1 MEKPQQQSLNESF
14 EGKIGATYKDS
25 VRHWPVPT
33 KAPAGAPNV
42 VFIVLDDVGFSDL
55 GCYGSEISTPH
66 IDALAGA
73 GLRYSN
79 FNVTAMCSPTRACLL
94 TGRNAHSVGV
104 GIISEWANGFP
115 AYQGCITPKAA
126 TLAEVLGEHAYGCYA
141 SGKWHLTNLADYGAA
156 GPHKDWPLGRGFSRW
171 YGFHGALIDQ
181 WNPELYEDN
190 HPLHFEPSPDYH
202 LSTDLVNRTIGQ
214 IRDHV
219 TSTHDRPFFS
229 YLAFGACH
237 WPHHVPAS
245 YMDKYRGRYDGG
257 WDQIREERFARQKA
271 MGIVP
276 ADAQMAPHN
285 PGVLPWAEV
294 PEAERQ
300 VGCRLQEAFAA
311 FLEHTDA
318 EIGRLV
324 DYLRST
330 GQLDNTMIVVLSDNG
345 ASPEGG
351 ALGAINMRK
360 HMTHEQ
366 ETLDTM
372 LPRLD
377 TIGTE
382 HAFSHYPIGWAQ
394 VSNTPLKWYK
404 KDTHGGGIRAPLIM
418 HWPAGIESRGEV
430 RTQFHHVTDV
440 MPTVL
445 DCIGVSAPR
454 VHRGIDQ
461 LALHGQSMRYSF
473 DRPAAPTVKNT
484 QYFELLGDRAVWH
497 EGWKAVVKHV
507 KGSDYAKDDRWELYN
522 LNEDFTE
529 SKDLAAQ
536 HPEKLKS
543 MVEMW
548 WQQAERYGVL
558 PLDDREA
565 ERARD
570 FLISTKRSRY
580 EFQPDMARIDRFMVP
595 EISDRNY
602 KIHVELAGLERDSQG
617 VLFSWGSR
625 FAGFTLY
632 ALAGELVYEY
642 HYTEAQSHRMSTP
655 LPMGTAVVELDFQR
669 TGSHA
674 GHITLRID
682 GKAKASLDLPKTWWT
697 YSTTAGLT
705 CGLAAVPISPAFKP
719 PFRFNATLQ
728 RMVVEVGEGS
738 ADDGV
743 GKLWTV
749 FKQQ

>member
-1 MEKPQQQSLNESF
+1 MEKPQQQSLNEQF
-14 EGKIGATYKDS
+14 EGKIGKTYKDS
-25 VRHWPVPT
+25 VPHWPAQQ
-33 KAPAGAPNV
+33 KAPPNAPNV
-42 VFIVLDDVGFSDL
+42 VFLVLDDVGFSDL
-55 GCYGSEISTPH
+55 GCYGSEIHTPN
-66 IDALAGA
+66 IDALAGG

-115 AYQGCITPKAA
+115 AYQGRITPKAA

-156 GPHKDWPLGRGFSRW
+156 GPHNDWPLGRGFSRW

-190 HPLHFEPSPDYH
+190 HPFHFESREDYH
-202 LSTDLVNRTIGQ
+202 LSTDLVDRTIGQ

-219 TSTHDRPFFS
+219 TSTNGRPFFS

-237 WPHHVPAS
+237 WPHQVPDS
-245 YMDKYRGRYDGG
+245 YIGKYRGRYDRG
-257 WDQIREERFARQKA
+257 WDQIREERFARQKEL
-271 MGIVP
+271 GVVP
-276 ADAQMAPHN
+276 ESAEMAPRN
-285 PGVLPWAEV
+285 PGVVDWEDV
-294 PEAERQ
+294 PEDQRL
-300 VGCRLQEAFAA
+300 VGCRLQETFAA

-324 DYLRST
+324 DYLRSI
-330 GQLDNTMIVVLSDNG
+330 GQLDNTMIVLISDNG

-366 ETLDTM
+366 ETVEAM
-372 LPRLD
+372 LPRID
-377 TIGTE
+377 TIGGE
-382 HAFSHYPIGWAQ
+382 YSFSHYPMGWAQ

-418 HWPAGIESRGEV
+418 HWPAGIASRGEV

-445 DCIGVSAPR
+445 DCIGVEAPR
-454 VHRGIDQ
+454 VYRGIDQ
-461 LALHGQSMRYSF
+461 LAMHGQSMRYTF
-473 DRPAAPTVKNT
+473 GDATVPTAKTT

-497 EGWKAVVKHV
+497 EGWKAVVKHA
-507 KGSDYAKDDRWELYN
+507 KGADYAVDDRWELYK

-529 SKDLAAQ
+529 ANDLAAQ
-536 HPEKLKS
+536 HPDKLKS
-543 MVEMW
+543 LVDIW
-548 WQQAERYGVL
+548 WQQANRFGVL

-570 FLISTKRSRY
+570 FLMTTKRSRY

-595 EISDRNY
+595 EISDRDY
-602 KIHVELAGLERDSQG
+602 TIRAELSALVPQTEG
-617 VLFSWGSR
+617 VIFSWGSR
-625 FAGFTLY
+625 FAGFVLY
-632 ALAGELVYEY
+632 CQAGELVYEY
-642 HYTEAQSHRMSTP
+642 LYSEVQGYRMSTP
-655 LPMGTAVVELDFQR
+655 LPTDSAVVELNFKR

-674 GHITLRID
+674 GQVALCVD
-682 GKAKASLDLPKTWWT
+682 GRQMAVLDLPKTWWT

-705 CGLAAVPISPAFKP
+705 CGLAGVPISEAFKP
-719 PFRFNATLQ
+719 PFRFNATLH
-728 RMVVEVGEGS
+728 RMVVEVGDGPP
-738 ADDGV
+738 DDGV

>member
-1 MEKPQQQSLNESF
+1 METPQQQSLNEQF
-14 EGKIGATYKDS
+14 AGKIGQTYKDS
-25 VRHWPVPT
+25 VPHWPVPQ
-33 KAPAGAPNV
+33 KAPTNAPNV
-42 VFIVLDDVGFSDL
+42 LYIVLDDVGFSDL
-55 GCYGSEISTPH
+55 GCYGSEIHTPH
-66 IDALAGA
+66 IDALAGG

-115 AYQGCITPKAA
+115 AYQGRITPKAA

-156 GPHKDWPLGRGFSRW
+156 GPHNDWPLGRGFSRW

-190 HPLHFEPSPDYH
+190 HPFHFEARKDYH
-202 LSTDLVNRTIGQ
+202 LSTDLIDRTIGQ

-219 TSTHDRPFFS
+219 TSSHDKPFFN
-229 YLAFGACH
+229 YLALGACH
-237 WPHHVPAS
+237 WPHQVPDS
-245 YMDKYRGRYDGG
+245 YIGKYRGRYDGG

-271 MGIVP
+271 LGIVP
-276 ADAQMAPHN
+276 ADAEMAPHN
-285 PGVLPWAEV
+285 PGVVAWEDV
-294 PEAERQ
+294 PEDQRR
-300 VGCRLQEAFAA
+300 VGCRLQETFAA

-324 DYLRST
+324 DYLRSI
-330 GQLDNTMIVVLSDNG
+330 GQLDNTMIVLISDNG

-366 ETLDTM
+366 ETIEAM

-377 TIGTE
+377 TIGSE
-382 HAFSHYPIGWAQ
+382 YSFSHYPMGWAQ

-418 HWPAGIESRGEV
+418 HWPAGIASRGEV

-440 MPTVL
+440 TPTVL
-445 DCIGVSAPR
+445 DCIGVEAPR
-454 VHRGIDQ
+454 TYRGIDQ
-461 LALHGQSMRYSF
+461 LAMHGESMRYSF
-473 DRPAAPTVKNT
+473 ANPTAPTTKVT

-497 EGWKAVVKHV
+497 EGWKAVVKHA
-507 KGSDYAKDDRWELYN
+507 KGADYAVDDRWELYK

-529 SKDLAAQ
+529 VKDLAAQ
-536 HPEKLKS
+536 HPDKLAS
-543 MVEMW
+543 LVDLW
-548 WQQAERYGVL
+548 WQQADRYGVL

-570 FLISTKRSRY
+570 FLLATKRSRY

-595 EISDRNY
+595 EISDRDY
-602 KIHVELAGLERDSQG
+602 TIRVELSSLVPETEG

-625 FAGFTLY
+625 FAGFVLY
-632 ALAGELVYEY
+632 CQAGELVYEY
-642 HYTEAQSHRMSTP
+642 LYSEVEGYRISTP
-655 LPMGTAVVELDFQR
+655 LPTGSSVVELNFKR

-674 GHITLRID
+674 GQLALCVD
-682 GKAKASLDLPKTWWT
+682 GEQRATLDLPKMWWT
-697 YSTTAGLT
+697 YSTSAGLT
-705 CGLAAVPISPAFKP
+705 CGLAGVPISEAFKP

-728 RMVVEVGEGS
+728 RMIVELGDGPP
-738 ADDGV
+738 DDGV

>member
-1 MEKPQQQSLNESF
+1 METPQQQSLNEQF
-14 EGKIGATYKDS
+14 EGKIGQTYKDS
-25 VRHWPVPT
+25 VPHWPVQQ
-33 KAPAGAPNV
+33 KAPSDAPNV
-42 VFIVLDDVGFSDL
+42 VYIVLDDVGFSDL
-55 GCYGSEISTPH
+55 GCYGSEIHTPN
-66 IDALAGA
+66 IDALAGG

-104 GIISEWANGFP
+104 GIIAEWANGFP
-115 AYQGCITPKAA
+115 AYQGRITRKAA

-156 GPHKDWPLGRGFSRW
+156 GPHHDWPLGRGFSRW

-190 HPLHFEPSPDYH
+190 HPFHFEPREDYH
-202 LSTDLVNRTIGQ
+202 LSTDLVERTIGQ

-237 WPHHVPAS
+237 WPHQVPDS
-245 YMDKYRGRYDGG
+245 YISKYRGRYDRG
-257 WDQIREERFARQKA
+257 WDQIREERFARQKELG
-271 MGIVP
+271 MVP
-276 ADAQMAPHN
+276 ANAEMAPRN
-285 PGVLPWAEV
+285 PGVVAWEDV
-294 PEAERQ
+294 PEDQRL
-300 VGCRLQEAFAA
+300 VGCRLQETFAA

-318 EIGRLV
+318 EIGRLI
-324 DYLRST
+324 DYLRSID
-330 GQLDNTMIVVLSDNG
+330 QLDNTLIVLISDNG

-366 ETLDTM
+366 ETVEAM
-372 LPRLD
+372 LPRID
-377 TIGTE
+377 TIGSE
-382 HAFSHYPIGWAQ
+382 YSFSHYPLGWAQ
-394 VSNTPLKWYK
+394 VSTTPLKWYK

-418 HWPAGIESRGEV
+418 HWPAGIASRGEV

-445 DCIGVSAPR
+445 DCIGVEAPR
-454 VHRGIDQ
+454 VYRGVDQ
-461 LALHGQSMRYSF
+461 LAMQGQSMRYTFADPS
-473 DRPAAPTVKNT
+473 APTLKTT
-484 QYFELLGDRAVWH
+484 QYFEMLGDRAVWH
-497 EGWKAVVKHV
+497 EGWKAVVKHA
-507 KGSDYAKDDRWELYN
+507 KGADYAVDDRWELYK
-522 LNEDFTE
+522 LDEDFTE
-529 SKDLAAQ
+529 AKDLAAQ
-536 HPEKLKS
+536 HPDKLKS
-543 MVEMW
+543 LVDIW
-548 WQQAERYGVL
+548 WQQADRFGVL

-570 FLISTKRSRY
+570 FLMAAKRSRY

-595 EISDRNY
+595 EISDRDY
-602 KIHVELAGLERDSQG
+602 TIRAELSGLERDTEG
-617 VLFSWGSR
+617 VIFSWGSR
-625 FAGFTLY
+625 FAGFVLY
-632 ALAGELVYEY
+632 CQAGEFVYEY
-642 HYTEAQSHRMSTP
+642 LYSEVQGYRMSTP
-655 LPMGTAVVELDFQR
+655 MPTGSGVVELGFKR

-674 GHITLRID
+674 GQLVLRVD
-682 GKAKASLDLPKTWWT
+682 GQDRASLDLPKTWWT

-705 CGLAAVPISPAFKP
+705 CGLAGVPISEAFKP

-728 RMVVEVGEGS
+728 RMIVELGDGPP
-738 ADDGV
+738 DDGV
-743 GKLWTV
+743 DKLWTV

>member
-1 MEKPQQQSLNESF
+1 METPQQQSLNEQF
-14 EGKIGATYKDS
+14 AGKIGQTYKDS
-25 VRHWPVPT
+25 VPHWPVQP
-33 KAPAGAPNV
+33 KAPSDAPNV
-42 VFIVLDDVGFSDL
+42 LYIVLDDVGFSDL
-55 GCYGSEISTPH
+55 GCYGSEINTPN
-66 IDALAGA
+66 IDALAGG

-115 AYQGCITPKAA
+115 AYQGRISPKAA

-156 GPHKDWPLGRGFSRW
+156 GPHNDWPLGRGFSRW

-190 HPLHFEPSPDYH
+190 HPFHFEPRKDYH
-202 LSTDLVNRTIGQ
+202 LSSDLVDRTIGQ

-219 TSTHDRPFFS
+219 TSTHDKPFFN
-229 YLAFGACH
+229 YLALGACH
-237 WPHHVPAS
+237 WPHQVPDS
-245 YMDKYRGRYDGG
+245 YIGKYRGRYDGG
-257 WDQIREERFARQKA
+257 WDQIREQRFARQKA
-271 MGIVP
+271 LGIVP
-276 ADAQMAPHN
+276 ADAEMAAHN
-285 PGVLPWAEV
+285 PGVVAWEDV
-294 PEAERQ
+294 PEDQRR
-300 VGCRLQEAFAA
+300 VGCRLQETFAA

-324 DYLRST
+324 DYLRSI
-330 GQLDNTMIVVLSDNG
+330 GQLDNTMIVLISDNG

-366 ETLDTM
+366 ETIDAM

-377 TIGTE
+377 TIGSE
-382 HAFSHYPIGWAQ
+382 YSFSHYPMGWAQ

-418 HWPAGIESRGEV
+418 HWPAGIASRGEV

-440 MPTVL
+440 TPTVL
-445 DCIGVSAPR
+445 DCIGVEAPR
-454 VHRGIDQ
+454 TYRGMDQ
-461 LALHGQSMRYSF
+461 LAMHGQSMRYTF
-473 DRPAAPTVKNT
+473 ADAAAPTTKVT

-497 EGWKAVVKHV
+497 EGWKAVVKHA
-507 KGSDYAKDDRWELYN
+507 KGADYAVDDRWELYK

-529 SKDLAAQ
+529 VRDLAAQ
-536 HPEKLKS
+536 HPDKLAS
-543 MVEMW
+543 LVDIW
-548 WQQAERYGVL
+548 WQQADRFGVL

-570 FLISTKRSRY
+570 FLMATKRSRY

-595 EISDRNY
+595 EISDRDY
-602 KIHVELAGLERDSQG
+602 AIRAELSALTPETEG
-617 VLFSWGSR
+617 VIFSWGSR
-625 FAGFTLY
+625 FAGFVLY
-632 ALAGELVYEY
+632 CQAGELVYEY
-642 HYTEAQSHRMSTP
+642 LYSEVQGHRLSI
-655 LPMGTAVVELDFQR
+655 PMPTGSAVVELNFKR
-669 TGSHA
+669 TGSNA
-674 GHITLRID
+674 GQLALCVDGQQRATLE
-682 GKAKASLDLPKTWWT
+682 LPKMWWT

-705 CGLAAVPISPAFKP
+705 CGLAGVPISEAFKP

-728 RMVVEVGEGS
+728 RMVVELGEGPS
-738 ADDGV
+738 DDGV